1 MKAIEMRLRKDID
14 KSFIVFREQG
24 KLFPCPWHYHP
35 EYELVL
41 VTKSTGRRMVGDH
54 IGYFKEGDL
63 VFMGPM
69 LPHVWVNDPEY
80 LEEGTPLEADAIVIH
95 FVGDFLGEKFLQVPE
110 MEKLNQFL
118 QLSTR
123 GMHITGA
130 ASEKIGALMK
140 QLLDMNG
147 MQRLVTLFSIFEILS
162 ATSDYELLASPGY
175 IQTIHTKSTD
185 RFSKITEYIMLNFDR
200 EITLPEAAA
209 AANMAV
215 TTFCNFFK
223 THYRVT
229 FVEYLNMVRIG
240 HACKLLGDMNKTIV
254 GVAYECGFNNLA
266 NFNRQ
271 FKKIKNLT
279 PSEYRKTINTEQ
291 AALEPE
297 KAAVYQ
303 L

>member
-1 MKAIEMRLRKDID
+1 MKAIELRLRKDLD

-35 EYELVL
+35 EFELVL

-80 LEEGTPLEADAIVIH
+80 LEEGSTMNADAVVIH
-95 FVGDFLGEKFLQVPE
+95 FVADFLGEKFLQIPE
-110 MEKLNQFL
+110 MERLNNFL
-118 QLSTR
+118 QLSNR
-123 GMHITGA
+123 GMHIKGA
-130 ASEKIGALMK
+130 TSEKICELMK
-140 QLLDMNG
+140 QILTMNG
-147 MQRLVTLFSIFEILS
+147 MQRLVALFTIFEMLS
-162 ATSDYELLASPGY
+162 TTNEYELLASPGY
-175 IQTIHTKSTD
+175 VQNNHPKSSD
-185 RFSKITEYIMLNFDR
+185 RHSKITEYIMRNFDR
-200 EITLPEAAA
+200 EITLPEAAS

-223 THYRVT
+223 THYRMT
-229 FVEYLNMVRIG
+229 FVEYLNVVRVG
-240 HACKLLGDMNKTIV
+240 HACKLLGDKNQTIV

-271 FKKIKNLT
+271 FKKLKNMP
-279 PSEYRKTINTEQ
+279 PSEYRKTINAE
-291 AALEPE
+291 AASPE
-297 KAAVYQ
+297 ERYQ
-303 L
+303 DVA